1 MPGPASTTRAGIS
14 TSPESTG
21 TSRPSPTTGLTSLA
35 GAIPAGAIAPRSGS
49 GITDRLPGTAAAPH
63 RAGTGSRHPGRDRR
77 LATDTAVR
85 GPGIATTR
93 RPRRHSPAR
102 RPAGPAM
109 STRRTRPRCGG
120 PAQAAVVTPARSSP
134 ASSRHP
140 VRAAGRR
147 PTSGARLR
155 PTPADPVA
163 PGFGLARRRPRQAGF
178 RHFRPCHLR
187 QADPVQAQAARS
199 SPAGNA
205 LAENGLTGGGQARPV
220 PVRFPRR
227 PAGADLLVLAR
238 CRPVPSH
245 RVRPSPVPG
254 GPPRP
259 ASGSRRRSSGP
270 AESWRPAPSS
280 PG

>member
-21 TSRPSPTTGLTSLA
+21 TSRPSLTTGLTSLGGAILA
-35 GAIPAGAIAPRSGS
+35 GATEPRSGS
-49 GITDRLPGTAAAPH
+49 GTTDLLPGTAAAPH
-63 RAGTGSRHPGRDRR
+63 RADTGSRHPGRDRR

-85 GPGIATTR
+85 RPGTATTR
-93 RPRRHSPAR
+93 RPRRPSPAR

-120 PAQAAVVTPARSSP
+120 PALAAVVTHARFSL

-140 VRAAGRR
+140 DGADSRH
-147 PTSGARLR
+147 PTSGALLR
-155 PTPADPVA
+155 PTPADLGPL
-163 PGFGLARRRPRQAGF
+163 GFGLARHRPGPAGF
-178 RHFRPCHLR
+178 RHFRPGHPR
-187 QADPVQAQAARS
+187 QADPVQAYPARS
-199 SPAGNA
+199 SLAWIAPAGN
-205 LAENGLTGGGQARPV
+205 GLRGGQAPPV
-220 PVRFPRR
+220 LVRFLRR
-227 PAGADLLVLAR
+227 PAGAALLVRAR

-245 RVRPSPVPG
+245 RGRPSPVPG

-259 ASGSRRRSSGP
+259 PSGSRRRLSGP